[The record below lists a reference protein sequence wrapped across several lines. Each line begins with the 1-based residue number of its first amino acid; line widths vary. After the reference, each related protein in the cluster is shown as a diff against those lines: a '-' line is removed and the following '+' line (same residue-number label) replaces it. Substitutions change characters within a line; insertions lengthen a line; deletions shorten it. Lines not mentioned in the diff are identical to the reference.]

1 MLKRIGW
8 EGRYQREMQRLEKMN
23 RFPDLEAR

>member
-1 MLKRIGW
+1 LKRVGW

-23 RFPDLEAR
+23 HFPDLEGR